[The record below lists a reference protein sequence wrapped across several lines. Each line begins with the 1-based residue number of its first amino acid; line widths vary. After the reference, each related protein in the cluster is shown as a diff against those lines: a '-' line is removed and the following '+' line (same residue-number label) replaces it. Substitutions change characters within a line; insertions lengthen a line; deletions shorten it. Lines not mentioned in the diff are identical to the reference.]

1 MAIRL
6 YRACTPG
13 TRNRSVLDS
22 GDTVRSDPHRGLTS
36 GFTPRR
42 GRNNRGIVTSRHRG
56 GGHKRP
62 YRHIDPRRSKR
73 GVPGRIITVEY
84 DPNRSA
90 YISPVHHGDGD
101 KGYISHPEGIR
112 VGDAIPT
119 GPGAPTTV
127 GNAPPPTHMPLGTVM
142 HGIEVAPGKGGQSAR
157 AAGAPAK
164 PVAKEGQSAT
174 SRLPP
179 GEVRSIPQ
187 NRPAVVGQAGNV
199 DSKNRASGKAGSK
212 RWPGSRPRVRGVVM
226 NPVDHP
232 HGGGEGRA
240 PVGRKKPLTPWG
252 RAALGRRSRR
262 MDRYSDN
269 YILRRRRTSRRERR

>member
-1 MAIRL
+1 MTQRNTYFTNTAIRL

-22 GDTVRSDPHRGLTS
+22 GDTVRSDPPQRGLTS

-127 GNAPPPTHMPLGTVM
+127 GNAPPP
-142 HGIEVAPGKGGQSAR
+142 SAAR
-157 AAGAPAK
+157 INN
-164 PVAKEGQSAT
+164 
-174 SRLPP
+174 SRRRELPI
-179 GEVRSIPQ
+179 GFGV
-187 NRPAVVGQAGNV
+187 
-199 DSKNRASGKAGSK
+199 
-212 RWPGSRPRVRGVVM
+212 WPINPSLIQLLRVRRDGSPRTEM
-226 NPVDHP
+226 TE
-232 HGGGEGRA
+232 GGR
-240 PVGRKKPLTPWG
+240 
-252 RAALGRRSRR
+252 
-262 MDRYSDN
+262 
-269 YILRRRRTSRRERR
+269 